1 MELLIEKQFHFLF
14 HLACMVSVEAL
25 KKHEKYL
32 SKGCLFER
40 S

>member
-14 HLACMVSVEAL
+14 HLACTGSILAL